1 MAAPPP
7 DAYRLFLGHFNTQAI
22 YVAAKLRIPD
32 ALSDGPRSADELA
45 AEVGADATYLRRVLR
60 YLTTVGV
67 FVEEREGVFSNSPMS
82 AMLAENAPRSL
93 RDAVVAEAEIYCGIF
108 SRLLDGVRSGESPAT
123 IHLGQPFFEWLRTEP
138 EMLALYTRRMGNFG
152 NAMETEIE
160 AYDFDDARIV
170 VDVGGGEGAVLAR
183 ILRRAPKATGIVFDL
198 PAVVEEAASRVSRYG
213 LGERL
218 AFEGGDFFQ
227 SVPSGDTYVLSRILH
242 DWNDVDATRI
252 LRRVVDAA
260 KPGARVVVFERV
272 LRPEGSWLDAAADL
286 LMLAVTPGGRERTES
301 EFRALFN
308 EAGLHFDRVNEA
320 GFGTYAVVG
329 TVWPPFLMSAS
340 STDDRP

>member
-1 MAAPPP
+1 MSAPPL

-45 AEVGADATYLRRVLR
+45 TELGADAIYLRRVLR
-60 YLTTVGV
+60 YLTTVGI
-67 FVEEREGVFSNSPMS
+67 FVEEPEGVFSNSPMS
-82 AMLAENAPRSL
+82 AMLAEGPRSL

-108 SRLLDGVRSGESPAT
+108 SRLIDGVRSGESPAT
-123 IHLGQPFFEWLRTEP
+123 IHLGQPFFEWLSTEP

-152 NAMETEIE
+152 NAMETGIE
-160 AYDFDDARIV
+160 AYDFADARVV
-170 VDVGGGEGAVLAR
+170 VDVGGGEGGVLAS
-183 ILRRAPKATGIVFDL
+183 ILSRTPEATGIVFDL
-198 PAVVEEAASRVSRYG
+198 PAVVEDAASRASRHG
-213 LGERL
+213 LGDRL
-218 AFEGGDFFQ
+218 VFEGGDFFQ

-272 LRPEGSWLDAAADL
+272 LHPEGTWLDAAADL

-301 EFRALFN
+301 EFRALFDD
-308 EAGLHFDRVNEA
+308 AGLHFDWVNEA

-329 TVWPPFLMSAS
+329 TVWPPFLMSS
-340 STDDRP
+340 SDGEDPP